1 MSTASREV
9 DRAALGVD
17 GPGAAGAGAA
27 GAGVDG
33 PGVDGPGAAGAGAAG
48 AGVDGAGAAGAGV
61 ARTPV
66 PVHPE
71 AVDGDP
77 ATLRWVVPAGLLGMV
92 GPVGRA
98 PQPLE
103 ELRGS
108 GLLRAI
114 VAEPAALRLTL
125 AAGLSWRAEGAR
137 VRAALQEALA
147 VALDDSAAFR
157 PDFGDSAGVPDGAS
171 FGPPVGPPK
180 VPGAGPNSSPN
191 YAGAPFAA
199 ASADPAAQN
208 TAATPTVAA
217 SADPAAQNTAAT
229 PTVAAS
235 ADPAAQNTA
244 ATPTVAASADPA
256 VRLRAAVE
264 QVLAGDV
271 GQYIASHGGQARIVE
286 VTAEDVVLDL
296 GGTCAACP
304 ARGFTLNTRIDA
316 AVRALHPG
324 LGEVRLVEAPR
335 RPPILRIGRRPATP
349 PQP

>member
-9 DRAALGVD
+9 DRAAL
-17 GPGAAGAGAA
+17 
-27 GAGVDG
+27 
-33 PGVDGPGAAGAGAAG
+33 GVDGPGAAGAGAAG

-217 SADPAAQNTAAT
+217 SADPA
-229 PTVAAS
+229 
-235 ADPAAQNTA
+235 
-244 ATPTVAASADPA
+244 